1 MKAVIAVAGVGAA
14 VFASSAYASSGE
26 QVGLAQAVTSAVT
39 IIGAILVFIISQI
52 VLKLVI
58 EPVQQLKGAIGQTAN
73 TLLRYQPKITNAA
86 SDEEVSAMVKGHAAD
101 LMSKV
106 EVISG
111 YRIARVVFGLPTKAD
126 IRSAALELNL
136 IGYSLMSAHT
146 QHQQPHE
153 RPHNLFKL
161 ASGNSMALTKIGK
174 LLRVSTTYST

>member
-1 MKAVIAVAGVGAA
+1 MKACTAVAGVGA
-14 VFASSAYASSGE
+14 VFFAAGAFAGNGE
-26 QVGLAQAVTSAVT
+26 QVGLTQVVTSAVT
-39 IIGAILVFIISQI
+39 IVGAILVFIVSQI

-106 EVISG
+106 EIISG
-111 YRIARVVFGLPTKAD
+111 YRVARVVFGLPNKAD

-136 IGYSLMSAHT
+136 IGYSLMSAYT
-146 QHQQPHE
+146 QLQQPHE
-153 RPHNLFKL
+153 RPPDLFKL